1 MKPLVDAV
9 RQRRIEALA
18 RRAAAHQGAARQLL
32 EQRQQHLSSTWR
44 RAADAAPAGAAH
56 AAPPSALAELL
67 AHIARHSAAGTELK
81 TMHEHRST
89 WARLHIEHRLHQ
101 ALQRLPDNAGPLNT
115 QRLLLQAL
123 TLMHEASPAYLQH
136 FMAHAETLL
145 WLEAASPARVLPRKE
160 PARARRSAPR

>member
-1 MKPLVDAV
+1 MLPARKLQQLPPSVQPSPPH
-9 RQRRIEALA
+9 QRR
-18 RRAAAHQGAARQLL
+18 
-32 EQRQQHLSSTWR
+32 
-44 RAADAAPAGAAH
+44 
-56 AAPPSALAELL
+56 
-67 AHIARHSAAGTELK
+67 
-81 TMHEHRST
+81 
-89 WARLHIEHRLHQ
+89 Q